1 MREKAEAVKAERDG
15 LRREVDV
22 LAETLRA
29 MTAGLHER
37 KEQHRE
43 ERTYVDATAGRAR
56 MVATLINPTR
66 AHGGIVLVE
75 TTYGDRRDVE
85 TLHLD
90 AWRSRVSRMI
100 NAGCSSEWL
109 WVEQSIIE
117 ALTNVVRYLNAPA
130 ERTA

>member
-43 ERTYVDATAGRAR
+43 ERSYV
-56 MVATLINPTR
+56 
-66 AHGGIVLVE
+66 
-75 TTYGDRRDVE
+75 
-85 TLHLD
+85 
-90 AWRSRVSRMI
+90 VSRMI

-109 WVEQSIIE
+109 WVEQSIVE